1 MFFHDSVIMVS
12 KTCLS
17 DRPGHHSWLWLWL
30 LSQFVSRP
38 KSQTARGWDN
48 NMPRARSRA
57 VPDSR
62 PEQGRDL
69 PPRSG
74 PARRDHSSSVDDSIF
89 VGVHGSSYNSSP
101 SSGGTGR
108 ACPETSRS
116 SHLEDAFL
124 EATGPVQSS
133 GEAAISKMPSSRQ
146 LRPETIM
153 NGPTHPP
160 PTVRR
165 HDLVM
170 DDDELIHDKMPDP
183 VLVTKCSRA

>member
-124 EATGPVQSS
+124 EA
-133 GEAAISKMPSSRQ
+133 AATRN
-146 LRPETIM
+146 LE
-153 NGPTHPP
+153 NGPTP

-165 HDLVM
+165 QDR
-170 DDDELIHDKMPDP
+170 ELGLPRLQNTARHQNPR
-183 VLVTKCSRA
+183 VGRGLSRALEKQPSRRCLPRGSYDPKRS